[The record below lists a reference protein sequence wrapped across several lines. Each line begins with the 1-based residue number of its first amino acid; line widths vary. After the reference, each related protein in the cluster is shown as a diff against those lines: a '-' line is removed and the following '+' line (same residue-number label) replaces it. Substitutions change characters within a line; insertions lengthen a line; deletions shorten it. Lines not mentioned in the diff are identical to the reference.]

1 MMKTSLHTLF
11 TLMALLALCG
21 SVQAEPSEKIVYK
34 QIGDVDLSLHIFY
47 PEKHKPSDQRPAMV
61 FFHGGGWR
69 KGHPSQFY
77 RQSQYL
83 AEKGMVAISAEYR
96 LSNKHGTTPKES
108 LKDGKSA
115 IRWVRAHAAELGINP
130 DKIAAGGGSAGGHVA
145 AATGTATTIE
155 EASDDKTI
163 SHYPQALV
171 LFNPVFDNG
180 PGGYGHQRVQSYW
193 QDFSPLH
200 NVTSST
206 PPTLGLFGEN
216 DTAISVRS
224 AMKFDERMQQVGSY
238 RKTVVYKNQPHGFF
252 NEVKYTETLAEM
264 EQFLVAQGFLDAEV
278 QGRAFYID
286 AESGSDRH
294 SGLSPEQAWASLKKV
309 NHQQF
314 SAGDRILF
322 KAGTVYYGALEPKGS
337 GNALNPIV
345 IDRYG
350 QGAKPLIH
358 GEGKK
363 PHTLLLHNVEHW
375 QVNNL
380 AITNKGKRPAPRR
393 RGVIVSAEDIGE
405 LHNIELKG
413 LEIYDVNGVLEK
425 KKGGGSGIL
434 IRNQGKQV
442 PSRFVG
448 LKITGNHIHHTT
460 RNGINFLSNAS
471 RDHWFPNLQ
480 VKIKDNLIEQVPG
493 DGIVVIGSDG
503 ALIEGNTLR
512 DFPDILPEGD
522 AAAGIWPW
530 SSDNTVIQFNEVSGH
545 KAKWDG
551 QGYDSDFNSIGTII
565 QYNYSHDNY
574 GGFLLVCNN
583 GFKYKQDINIGTIGT
598 IIRGNVSINDGIRPY
613 PTHRGVF
620 SPTFHLTGPIDNTRI
635 YDNIIIVPSK
645 PEGVD
650 NTLIAMDDWGKAWPR
665 KTLFENNQ
673 IYFEGDLKIDLRE
686 VTDIEIRNN
695 QFSKPVVNADPQK
708 NSFEQPEP
716 FNLENLKA
724 KALEMIERKKN
735 EI

>member
-1 MMKTSLHTLF
+1 MKLRLRPLF
-11 TLMALLALCG
+11 TLLALLAFSGNLL
-21 SVQAEPSEKIVYK
+21 AEPSEKLVYK
-34 QIGDVDLSLHIFY
+34 RASGVDLSLHIFY
-47 PEKHKPSDQRPAMV
+47 PDNHKSSDQRPAMV

-69 KGHPSQFY
+69 QGHPSQFY

-83 AEKGMVAISAEYR
+83 ADKGMVAISAEYR
-96 LSNKHGTTPKES
+96 LSGKHGTTPKES

-115 IRWVRAHAAELGINP
+115 IRWIRAHAAELGIDP

-145 AATGTATTIE
+145 AAAGTATAIE
-155 EASDDKTI
+155 EGSDDKAI

-180 PGGYGHQRVQSYW
+180 PGGYGHQRVKGYW
-193 QDFSPLH
+193 QGFSPLH
-200 NVTSST
+200 NITRRT
-206 PPTLGLFGEN
+206 PPTLGLFGEK
-216 DTAISVRS
+216 DTAIKVSS
-224 AMKFDERMQQVGSY
+224 AMKFDERMKQVGAY
-238 RKTVVYKNQPHGFF
+238 RKTVIYKGQPHGFF
-252 NEVKYTETLAEM
+252 NEAKYEETLWEM
-264 EQFLVAQGFLDAEV
+264 EQFLVRQGFLDTEV
-278 QGRAFYID
+278 KGREFYID
-286 AESGSDRH
+286 AKFGSDRR
-294 SGLSPEQAWASLKKV
+294 SGLSPDQAWASLKKV
-309 NHQQF
+309 NSQQF
-314 SAGDRILF
+314 RPGDRILF
-322 KAGTVYYGALEPKGS
+322 KSGTVYHGALEPKGS
-337 GNALNPIV
+337 GSALNPIV

-350 QGAKPLIH
+350 KGAKPLIH
-358 GEGKK
+358 GWGKQ
-363 PHTLLLHNVEHW
+363 PHTLLLHNIEHW

-380 AITNKGKRPAPRR
+380 AITNKGVRPAPRR
-393 RGVIVSAEDIGE
+393 RGVIVSAQDIGE
-405 LHNIELKG
+405 LHNIELKS
-413 LEIYDVNGVLEK
+413 LEIYHVNGVLEK

-434 IRNQGKQV
+434 IRNQGKKT
-442 PSRFVG
+442 PSRFIG
-448 LKITGNHIHHTT
+448 LKITDNHIHHTT

-480 VKIKDNLIEQVPG
+480 VEIKGNLIEQVPG

-512 DFPDILPEGD
+512 DFPDILPKGD

-530 SSDNTVIQFNEVSGH
+530 SSDNTLIQFNEVSGH

-583 GFKYKQDINIGTIGT
+583 GFKYKQDINIGTIDT

-613 PTHRGVF
+613 PTHRGMF

-635 YDNIIIVPSK
+635 YDNIIIVPNK

-650 NTLIAMDDWGKAWPR
+650 RTLIAMDNWGKLWPR

-673 IYFEGDLKIDLRE
+673 IYFQGELEIDLRE
-686 VTDIEIRNN
+686 VTHIEIRNN
-695 QFSKPVVNADPQK
+695 QFSKPIVNAASNK

-724 KALEMIERKKN
+724 KALEIIERKKN
-735 EI
+735 EV